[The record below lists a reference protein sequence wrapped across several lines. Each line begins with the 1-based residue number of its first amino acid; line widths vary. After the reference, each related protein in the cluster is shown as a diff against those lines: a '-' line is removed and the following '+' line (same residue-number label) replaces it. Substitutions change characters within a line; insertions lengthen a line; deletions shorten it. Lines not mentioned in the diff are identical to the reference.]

1 MDAGDLV
8 RCWDYID
15 YNRIGIVLEHDLKL
29 KAVTICFQDT
39 GEIRTLSSRD
49 VELYK
54 RCPENVKKIK
64 KTLDSD
70 T

>member
-8 RCWDYID
+8 RCWDYNG
-15 YNRIGIVLEHDLKL
+15 YNRIAILLERDSILKS
-29 KAVTICFQDT
+29 ATVCFQDN
-39 GEIRTLSSRD
+39 GEIRTLAIRD

-54 RCPENVKKIK
+54 RSPENLKKIK
-64 KTLDSD
+64 KTLDSE